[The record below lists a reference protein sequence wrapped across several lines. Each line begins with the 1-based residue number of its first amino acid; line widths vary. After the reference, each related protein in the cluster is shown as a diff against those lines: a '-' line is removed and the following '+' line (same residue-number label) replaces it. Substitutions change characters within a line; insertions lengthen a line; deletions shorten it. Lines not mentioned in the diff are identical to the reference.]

1 MSEEIR
7 RLSDVLVRDPASR
20 AFVPLADALR
30 RAGDLATAERIA
42 VRGLERHPYDADAHD
57 TLARIHADR
66 GDLDRAADEWSMALR
81 LDPRLTSAQKGLGFI
96 DYRRGMLESAERWL
110 GAAAEHDD
118 DPSIARALATISR
131 ARATVNGA
139 NGHRDEGAPRPPVD
153 TDTVTGSVTD
163 VAAVNVA
170 APSPVAIPVVASPPA
185 VPDAPSVAPVGAGA
199 QARQLFAPLMGN
211 EALTA
216 LLLDSDGLVLAGAY
230 VDGDGRDIAEEVG
243 AELAG
248 VSDEAARSMRHLGLG
263 AWTSLQVEADA
274 AIVAMTPAPHGALL
288 LVAAARET
296 PVGLVRV
303 ILGRALAVAR
313 EWLARFA

>member
-1 MSEEIR
+1 VSDEIR

-57 TLARIHADR
+57 TLARVHADR

-81 LDPRLTSAQKGLGFI
+81 LDPRLTSAQKGLGFV

-118 DPSIARALATISR
+118 DPSIRRALATIAE
-131 ARATVNGA
+131 ARSTATGS
-139 NGHRDEGAPRPPVD
+139 NGHRQGASTRQAAA
-153 TDTVTGSVTD
+153 THAGTVSGSAGAD
-163 VAAVNVA
+163 VSVA
-170 APSPVAIPVVASPPA
+170 APPPVTIPAIASPVAVPA
-185 VPDAPSVAPVGAGA
+185 TPVAPMGAGA
-199 QARQLFAPLMGN
+199 QARQLFAPLMGS